1 MTAHAL
7 IDDPALQLRVA
18 QRYEAEVAT
27 LQRLGFRL
35 LAYLL
40 ETESP
45 FSAILQLPMLLLM
58 LANREVVAL
67 RPPLRLGV
75 ATVLLQHPEPSTVA
89 VCMGKGL
96 KLYTCFTD
104 QTLLISST
112 FQSLAIPRPASGIIR
127 LFPSASIESAWPA
140 HCQSVQRLEAQAR
153 QVRPTTTYAEFQE
166 LSEREEDL
174 SQYD

>member
-7 IDDPALQLRVA
+7 IDDPALQLRLR
-18 QRYEAEVAT
+18 QRYEADIAA

-35 LAYLL
+35 LGYLL

-45 FSAILQLPMLLLM
+45 FSAVLQLPMLLLM
-58 LANREVVAL
+58 LANRELVTL

-75 ATVLLQHPEPSTVA
+75 ATVLLQHPDPSTVA
-89 VCMGKGL
+89 LCMGKGM
-96 KLYTCFTD
+96 KLYTCMTD

-112 FQSLAIPRPASGIIR
+112 FQSMAIPRPGSGILR
-127 LFPSASIESAWPA
+127 MFPSASIESAWPA
-140 HCQSVQRLEAQAR
+140 HCESVQRLQAQGR
-153 QVRPTTTYAEFQE
+153 QVRPTTTYAEFRE